1 VNATDDLANATDDLA
16 NAKGNL
22 FETKLRVDAYNNII
36 IRESLSTDE
45 NPTRKRKHSNRLE
58 TPPRRSP
65 NNDSL
70 FETPPRRPPNN
81 DALDTPNKRQ
91 MSDEKVIQ

>member
-1 VNATDDLANATDDLA
+1 M
-16 NAKGNL
+16 K
-22 FETKLRVDAYNNII
+22 VDAYNKV
-36 IRESLSTDE
+36 IREPLSTDE

-70 FETPPRRPPNN
+70 LETLPRRPPNN
-81 DALDTPNKRQ
+81 DALLDTPNKCQ